1 MTYFVRESRV
11 VPLTPDVIKLDTPTS
26 VSAGGRWGLVGTING
41 SATISSD
48 RLVLDSSRSYYLEG
62 SPSLRGSSTG
72 GTITFQW
79 YDYTNSQYL
88 GAEVHL
94 YVGSQGHGS
103 IARIGRRVA
112 TAFVVQ
118 QAIEVELRIKAISG
132 SWNLT
137 IDSVGQVGLDFVGYP
152 SARIIET

>member
-1 MTYFVRESRV
+1 MTYFARESRV

-26 VSAGGRWGLVGTING
+26 VSAGGRWQLVGAING
-41 SATISSD
+41 SATISSS
-48 RLVLDSSRSYYLEG
+48 RLVLDGSRSYYLEG
-62 SPSLRGSSTG
+62 SPSVRGPSSG

-79 YDYTNSQYL
+79 YDFTNSQYI

-94 YVGSQGHGS
+94 FVGSNGFAS

-112 TAFVVQ
+112 TALVVN

-137 IDSVGQVGLDFVGYP
+137 IDSVGQQGINFVGYP
-152 SARIIET
+152 SARILEV

>member
-1 MTYFVRESRV
+1 MTYFVREVRS
-11 VPLTPDVIKLDTPTS
+11 VPLTTDVIKLNTPTS
-26 VSAGGRWGLVGTING
+26 VSSGGRWGLVGTITGN
-41 SATISSD
+41 ATISSN
-48 RLVLDSSRSYYLEG
+48 RLVLDSSYSYYLEG

-79 YDYTNSQYL
+79 YDATNSQYI

-94 YVGSQGHGS
+94 YVGSNGYAF
-103 IARIGRRVA
+103 INRIGRRVA
-112 TAFVVQ
+112 TAFIVK

-137 IDSVGQVGLDFVGYP
+137 IDSVGQQGINFVGYP
-152 SARIIET
+152 SARIIQV